1 MCQSNENVISSDVFL
16 VQPEHSD
23 CRSEREACGDHAQCV
38 YQVGE
43 TKKGESTETNFYDN
57 NFIYYYSL
65 SLFPITILVLSLLT
79 VLLLTVLHLQ
89 YMCVL

>member
-43 TKKGESTETNFYDN
+43 TKQVQSNF
-57 NFIYYYSL
+57 FIL
-65 SLFPITILVLSLLT
+65 WT
-79 VLLLTVLHLQ
+79 
-89 YMCVL
+89 

>member
-43 TKKGESTETNFYDN
+43 AKQVKSIFFYLMDIKHNIKKLTIFPNLQNGTNF
-57 NFIYYYSL
+57 FAITA
-65 SLFPITILVLSLLT
+65 LFPGDQHYS
-79 VLLLTVLHLQ
+79 
-89 YMCVL
+89 